1 MKQRKPTMKNTL
13 KSEQRNSK
21 TSAMHWR
28 KPLLGDVPMKLNKSG
43 SGELMLTIG
52 KMQRLELRTWN
63 NN

>member
-21 TSAMHWR
+21 TSVMHWR